1 MWCDVALRCTPEREG
16 RSEGLGVWL
25 WLWPS
30 GILMGKWPSMRPAL
44 ILLPPSPWMPQWTRS
59 RTPARHDFHVWLRE
73 SWFLHIHTIHLPVD
87 VMNLIQSLGS
97 GPSEFFRRLVNWF
110 NSSEVGYVKA
120 IFLVQGSTCSVIN
133 WQRGT
138 LRPDPSSAAA
148 LTNFLYNA
156 KSTADFKQ
164 GERGRVAV
172 RGRPRTNMIFVA
184 FSWGRSL
191 LGSKVMKI

>member
-1 MWCDVALRCTPEREG
+1 M
-16 RSEGLGVWL
+16 
-25 WLWPS
+25 
-30 GILMGKWPSMRPAL
+30 
-44 ILLPPSPWMPQWTRS
+44 
-59 RTPARHDFHVWLRE
+59 
-73 SWFLHIHTIHLPVD
+73 
-87 VMNLIQSLGS
+87 
-97 GPSEFFRRLVNWF
+97 
-110 NSSEVGYVKA
+110 GYVKA

-184 FSWGRSL
+184 FS
-191 LGSKVMKI
+191 